1 MGYIIRGWRLMPL
14 INLSKEELQKI
25 EHYLIGD
32 NDPIIVSILE
42 KIQNLDQ
49 LCNCQEDKK

>member
-1 MGYIIRGWRLMPL
+1 MWGGGRLMPL

-25 EHYLIGD
+25 EFYLIGD
-32 NDPIIVSILE
+32 TDPLVVSILE
-42 KIQNLDQ
+42 KIQNLDE

>member
-1 MGYIIRGWRLMPL
+1 MPL

-25 EHYLIGD
+25 EFYLIGD
-32 NDPIIVSILE
+32 TDPLVVSILE
-42 KIQNLDQ
+42 KIQNLNE

>member
-1 MGYIIRGWRLMPL
+1 MPI

-25 EHYLIGD
+25 EFYLIGD
-32 NDPIIVSILE
+32 TDPLVVSILE
-42 KIQNLDQ
+42 KIQNLDE

>member
-1 MGYIIRGWRLMPL
+1 MPL

-25 EHYLIGD
+25 EFYLIGD
-32 NDPIIVSILE
+32 TDPLVVRILE
-42 KIQNLDQ
+42 KIQNLDE

>member
-1 MGYIIRGWRLMPL
+1 MPL

-25 EHYLIGD
+25 EYYLIGD
-32 NDPIIVSILE
+32 TDPLVVSILE
-42 KIQNLDQ
+42 KIKNLNE

>member
-1 MGYIIRGWRLMPL
+1 MGSMWGGGRLMPL

-25 EHYLIGD
+25 EFYLIGD
-32 NDPIIVSILE
+32 TDPLVVSILE
-42 KIQNLDQ
+42 KIQNLDE

>member
-1 MGYIIRGWRLMPL
+1 MTL

-25 EHYLIGD
+25 EYYLIGD
-32 NDPIIVSILE
+32 TDPLVVSILE
-42 KIQNLDQ
+42 KIQNLDE